1 MSVTKTITTS
11 KPFYV
16 VAGAGDLAVKSFRE
30 GTDKLSALRIERKD
44 IETTFASLQTETK
57 ALPAKAQTVAVTL
70 AADVAGKVGTGYD
83 ELLGRGRSVVTRIRT
98 QKSTQE
104 LQRQA
109 STTIRR
115 SKALVTT
122 AKGAATDTKTSA
134 KGTATV
140 AKKSAA
146 STRTSAK
153 GTATVAKKRAATTK
167 KAAKSTTTAARK
179 TTTSARKATAAGAAK
194 VGN

>member
-16 VAGAGDLAVKSFRE
+16 VAGAGDLAVKTLRE

-83 ELLGRGRSVVTRIRT
+83 ELLVRGRSVVTRIRE
-98 QKSTQE
+98 QKPTQE

-122 AKGAATDTKTSA
+122 AKGGATDTKTAA

-146 STRTSAK
+146 ATRTSAK

-167 KAAKSTTTAARK
+167 KAAKSTTTSARK
-179 TTTSARKATAAGAAK
+179 TTAAARKATASGAAK
-194 VGN
+194 VGS